1 MSLKIF
7 VQRFFSQIYDFLFLL
22 DRILYRLIRAAGI
35 VLDITDH
42 KIRAIDHMPVS
53 NLHRGFEMRGVRF
66 RADLDLVVI
75 LGKAVFIVLKL
86 GGVIW

>member
-22 DRILYRLIRAAGI
+22 DRVLNRLIRAAGV
-35 VLDITDH
+35 VLNVTYY
-42 KIRAIDHMPVS
+42 KIRAIDHTPVP

-66 RADLDLVVI
+66 RTNLNFVVI

>member
-7 VQRFFSQIYDFLFLL
+7 VQSFFSKIYDFLFLL
-22 DRILYRLIRAAGI
+22 DRIFHRLICAAGI

-42 KIRAIDHMPVS
+42 KIRTVDHTPVPD
-53 NLHRGFEMRGVRF
+53 LHRGFEMRGVRF
-66 RADLDLVVI
+66 RTNLNFVVI